1 MGQVTY
7 VRHDR
12 VGTIVMDRGPANGI
26 DIGFVRD
33 FDAAIEAAERDTDC
47 FVVIVRSN
55 LSEFFSGGGDV
66 NRFRENAPQQNTE
79 MIAFLHET
87 LSKLTQS
94 EKIYIA
100 EIGGHALGGGYEI
113 ALACDLRF
121 ASPGKY
127 RIGLPEVKLGL
138 FPAAGGTQRLA
149 SLIGPARAL
158 EFMISGTTVT
168 AEEALQ
174 LGLIT
179 RLFTEMELAEQT
191 FAYAKQIASGATQAI
206 SKIKRSIYDGFS
218 SHLSIGFAVERR
230 HIATL
235 FASEDVKARLTTFIE
250 RRRSSSADQ

>member
-1 MGQVTY
+1 MSQITY
-7 VRHDR
+7 SRHDR
-12 VGTIVMDRGPANGI
+12 VGTIVMGRGPANGI
-26 DIGFVRD
+26 DISFVRD

-47 FVVIVRSN
+47 LVVVVRSN
-55 LSEFFSGGGDV
+55 LSGFFSGGGDV

-100 EIGGHALGGGYEI
+100 EIDGHALGGGYEI

-121 ASPGKY
+121 ASTGNY

-158 EFMISGTTVT
+158 EFMITGTTVT

-174 LGLIT
+174 IGLIT
-179 RLFTEMELAEQT
+179 RLFTEAELTEQT
-191 FAYAKQIASGATQAI
+191 LAYAKQMASAATPAI
-206 SKIKRSIYDGFS
+206 SKIKRSIYDGFCS
-218 SHLSIGFAVERR
+218 QLSVGFAMERR

-235 FASEDVKARLTTFIE
+235 FASEDVATRLTAFIE
-250 RRRSSSADQ
+250 RKNLSSANR